1 MDELN
6 GHLDVI
12 ARHAHLGAFRKVDHA
27 GNVGGSEIELR
38 TIVVEERG
46 MTAAFILGQDVHL
59 SGELGVAGNGARL
72 RDDLSANDART
83 VDTTVT
89 SYVTIDN
96 HTFYASGMFSYV
108 KTSEIG
114 CDTIVNLNLRILDEP
129 KSCNISPNPAKSIIG
144 ISSENYIS
152 SVEIYSTTGKLV
164 LQKEIN
170 ANRAEINVEWLVPGV
185 YYVRLFGEDGGQP
198 SVQRFVKE

>member
-1 MDELN
+1 
-6 GHLDVI
+6 
-12 ARHAHLGAFRKVDHA
+12 
-27 GNVGGSEIELR
+27 
-38 TIVVEERG
+38 
-46 MTAAFILGQDVHL
+46 
-59 SGELGVAGNGARL
+59 
-72 RDDLSANDART
+72 
-83 VDTTVT
+83 
-89 SYVTIDN
+89 
-96 HTFYASGMFSYV
+96 MFSYV